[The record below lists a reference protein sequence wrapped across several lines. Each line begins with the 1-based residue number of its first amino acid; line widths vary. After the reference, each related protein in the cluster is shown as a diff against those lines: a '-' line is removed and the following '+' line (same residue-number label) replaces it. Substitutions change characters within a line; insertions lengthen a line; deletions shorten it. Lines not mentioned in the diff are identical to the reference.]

1 MSRKKQKYFKL
12 KPDWLL
18 AEPIDFEYN
27 KYTLLDYIQK
37 CEQSFDSFK
46 IYPDFVEISLHLANI
61 QSVHKEKT
69 LLLVDKKFEFCDDE
83 ILLKELY
90 PQKLPLLTSEQL
102 LEVQKTLLFSN
113 NKLMDTFNIGKSLW
127 SIVYESISVNS
138 KKNQNNL
145 PKGHG
150 FVYQHTKG
158 NKSFNVWEYSLRKV
172 KKHND
177 TRLYMDLI
185 WSGETEGKTINKIIS
200 ENTTWNE
207 ISDVKKLPVFEVTAA
222 QDFPFEE
229 TLVPMIKR
237 KVLAYILQSVPK
249 EDLETFDNFKSVS

>member
-1 MSRKKQKYFKL
+1 MGLKKQKYFKL
-12 KPDWLL
+12 RPDWML

-37 CEQSFDSFK
+37 CENSFDSFK

-90 PQKLPLLTSEQL
+90 PQKLPHLSSEQL

-127 SIVYESISVNS
+127 SIVYESISVSN
-138 KKNQNNL
+138 KKNINNL
-145 PKGHG
+145 NKGYG

-158 NKSFNVWEYSLRKV
+158 TKEFKVWEYSLRKV

-185 WSGETEGKTINKIIS
+185 WSGDTDGKTINKTIS
-200 ENTTWNE
+200 ENTNWNE
-207 ISDVKKLPVFEVTAA
+207 VSDIRKLPVFEVTAN

-229 TLVPMIKR
+229 TLVPRIKR
-237 KVLAYILQSVPK
+237 KVLAHILQSVPK
-249 EDLETFDNFKSVS
+249 EEIETFDNFKSVS

>member
-1 MSRKKQKYFKL
+1 MGRRKQKYFKL
-12 KPDWLL
+12 SPDWLL

-37 CEQSFDSFK
+37 CENSFDSFK

-69 LLLVDKKFEFCDDE
+69 LLLVDKNFEFCDDE

-90 PQKLPLLTSEQL
+90 PQKLPQLSSEQL

-113 NKLMDTFNIGKSLW
+113 NKLMDTFNLGKSLW
-127 SIVYESISVNS
+127 SVVYESVNVTN
-138 KKNQNNL
+138 KKNLNNL
-145 PKGHG
+145 QKGHG
-150 FVYQHTKG
+150 YVYHNIKGTKEIT
-158 NKSFNVWEYSLRKV
+158 VWEYSLRKV

-185 WSGETEGKTINKIIS
+185 WSGDTEGKTVNKIIL
-200 ENTTWNE
+200 ENTNWGE
-207 ISDVKKLPVFEVTAA
+207 ISDVRKLPVFEVICGQA
-222 QDFPFEE
+222 FPYEE

-237 KVLAYILQSVPK
+237 KVLSYILQSVPK
-249 EDLETFDNFKSVS
+249 EELDTFDFSKSIS